1 MSDAV
6 KTTTSKIYQQKIAHA
21 PMSLLIGVFLRVL
34 SEDGNMQYKIINGA
48 VSYDGNMVLENI
60 DFEINDRE
68 KIAVIGRNGC
78 GKTTLLKAIM
88 GEVDLEEG
96 TGDNALQVIKSGRPE
111 IAYLRQIPFENENEL
126 MINEVKKVFA
136 HLIEVEDKLQRL
148 VDEMQ
153 VRSDEKI
160 ALEYSNLNDRFISLG
175 GLTYKKE
182 YQTMVRKFG
191 FTEDEENKPVSEF
204 SGGQRTKISFIKMLL
219 SKPDVLLLDEPTNH
233 LDIETIEWLEDY
245 LKSYKSAL
253 VIVSHDR
260 MFLNKIVDK
269 VYEIEWGETRCY
281 KGDYTSFEKQKKEWH
296 VKQQKDHD
304 LQRAEIERLTKLI
317 ERFRYKATKASMVQS
332 KIKLLERMQIV
343 DAPDRYDTRTFR
355 ANTEPKVTSSR
366 QVLAVNNLV
375 VGYDTPLAKVSFNLE
390 KGQKLGIIGGNGV
403 GKSTLV
409 KTLMGKVK
417 ALDGTYQFGYNTDVQ
432 YFDQQLAQITGEQSI
447 FDSFSNQYPFM
458 SDTEVRRALGTFQ
471 FTGEDV
477 FRPLSTLSGG
487 EKVRLTLC
495 KILHSRPNVLILDEP
510 TNHLDIVGKETLETM
525 LQDYQGTLIF
535 VSHDRYFVSKLA
547 DRLLVFE
554 EGGATFYPMTYE
566 EYDRSRKPAP
576 EIQEKQEKTRTGGKH
591 YYSPSREKNKMQ
603 KRSEKLEMLIA
614 ETDETLAKLGEEMN
628 DPAVFSN
635 YIKVVEIQ
643 NEIDRI
649 TTLQGQ
655 YIDEWTDILDRLA
668 EMDN

>member
-1 MSDAV
+1 
-6 KTTTSKIYQQKIAHA
+6 
-21 PMSLLIGVFLRVL
+21 
-34 SEDGNMQYKIINGA
+34 MQYKIINGA
-48 VSYDGNMVLENI
+48 VSYDGNMVLENVE
-60 DFEINDRE
+60 FEINDRE

-96 TGDNALQVIKSGRPE
+96 TGENALQVIKSGKPE
-111 IAYLRQIPFENENEL
+111 IAYLRQIPFENENEK
-126 MINEVKKVFA
+126 MIDEVRKVFKN
-136 HLIEVEDKLQRL
+136 LIAMESKLQVL
-148 VDEMQ
+148 VDKMQ
-153 VRSDEKI
+153 VESDEKT
-160 ALEYSNLNDRFISLG
+160 ALEYSNLHDRFISLG

-182 YQTMVRKFG
+182 YETMLRKFG
-191 FTEDEENKPVSEF
+191 FSAEDELKPVSEF

-281 KGDYTSFEKQKKEWH
+281 KGDYSAFEKQKKEWH
-296 VKQQKDHD
+296 IKQQKDHD
-304 LQRAEIERLTKLI
+304 LQKAEIERLTRLI

-355 ANTEPKVTSSR
+355 GATEPKIQSSR
-366 QVLAVNNLV
+366 QVLNVQDLV
-375 VGYDTPLAKVSFNLE
+375 IGYGTPLAKVSFNLE

-409 KTLMGKVK
+409 KTIMGKVK
-417 ALDGTYQFGYNTDVQ
+417 SLDGTYAFGYNTDVA
-432 YFDQQLAQITGEQSI
+432 YFDQQLAQITGEITI

-458 SDTEVRRALGTFQ
+458 SDTEVRRALGGFQ
-471 FTGEDV
+471 FTGEEV
-477 FRPLSTLSGG
+477 FKPLSTLSGG

-495 KILHSRPNVLILDEP
+495 KILYSRPNVLVLDEP

-525 LQDYQGTLIF
+525 LEGYTGTLIF
-535 VSHDRYFVSKLA
+535 VSHDRYFVRKIA

-554 EGGATFYPMTYE
+554 KDKVTFYPLNYDEYEMT
-566 EYDRSRKPAP
+566 RKPVEP
-576 EIQEKQEKTRTGGKH
+576 PQKTEKSKTGGKH

-603 KRSEKLEMLIA
+603 KRVEKLEVLIA
-614 ETDETLAKLGEEMN
+614 ECDETLANLNEKINSPE
-628 DPAVFSN
+628 VFSD
-635 YIKVVEIQ
+635 YVKVVELQ
-643 NEIDRI
+643 AEIDAV
-649 TTLQGQ
+649 TEKQSD
-655 YIDEWTDILDRLA
+655 YMDEWA
-668 EMDN
+668 ELNDKLSDMELQIQ

>member
-1 MSDAV
+1 
-6 KTTTSKIYQQKIAHA
+6 
-21 PMSLLIGVFLRVL
+21 
-34 SEDGNMQYKIINGA
+34 MQYKIINGA
-48 VSYDGNMVLENI
+48 VSYDGNMVLENV

-96 TGDNALQVIKSGRPE
+96 TGESPLQVIKSGRPE

-136 HLIEVEDKLQRL
+136 HLIEMEAKLQRL

-160 ALEYSNLNDRFISLG
+160 ALEYSNLNDRFIALG

-233 LDIETIEWLEDY
+233 LDIETIEWLESY

-281 KGDYTSFEKQKKEWH
+281 KGDYTSFERQKKEWH

-332 KIKLLERMQIV
+332 KIKLLEKMQIV

-355 ANTEPKVTSSR
+355 ANTEPKVASSR
-366 QVLAVNNLV
+366 QVLNVNNLV

-417 ALDGTYQFGYNTDVQ
+417 ALDGIYQFGYNTDVQ
-432 YFDQQLAQITGEQSI
+432 YFDQQLAQITGEQTI
-447 FDSFSNQYPFM
+447 FESFSNQYPFM

-477 FRPLSTLSGG
+477 FRALSTLSGG

-525 LQDYQGTLIF
+525 LQDYVGTLIF
-535 VSHDRYFVSKLA
+535 VSHDRYFVSKIA

-554 EGGATFYPMTYE
+554 KGGATFYPMTYE
-566 EYDRSRKPAP
+566 EYDRTRQPVL
-576 EIQEKQEKTRTGGKH
+576 EVQEKQEKSKTGGKH

-603 KRSEKLEMLIA
+603 KRSEKLELLIA
-614 ETDETLAKLGEEMN
+614 EADETLAKLYDDLNNPE
-628 DPAVFSN
+628 VFSD
-635 YIKVVEIQ
+635 YIKVGEIQ
-643 NEIDRI
+643 GEIDKI
-649 TTLQGQ
+649 TAMQGE
-655 YIDEWTDILDRLA
+655 YMDEWTDILDRLA
-668 EMDN
+668 EMDK

>member
-1 MSDAV
+1 
-6 KTTTSKIYQQKIAHA
+6 
-21 PMSLLIGVFLRVL
+21 
-34 SEDGNMQYKIINGA
+34 MQYKIINGA

-96 TGDNALQVIKSGRPE
+96 TGENALQVIKSGRPE
-111 IAYLRQIPFENENEL
+111 IAYLRQTPFDNENEL
-126 MINEVKKVFA
+126 MIDEVRKVFR
-136 HLIEVEDKLQRL
+136 HLIAMEEKLARL
-148 VDEMQ
+148 VEEMQ
-153 VRSDEKI
+153 VHSDEKI

-182 YQTMVRKFG
+182 YETMIRKFN
-191 FTEDEENKPVSEF
+191 FTKEDEMKPVSEF

-281 KGDYTSFEKQKKEWH
+281 KGDYSSFEKQKRALHE
-296 VKQQKDHD
+296 KQQKDHD

-332 KIKLLERMQIV
+332 KIKLIEKMQIV

-355 ANTEPKVTSSR
+355 ANTEPKVVSSR
-366 QVLAVNNLV
+366 QVLNVNNLV
-375 VGYDTPLAKVSFNLE
+375 IGYDKPLAKVSFNLE
-390 KGQKLGIIGGNGV
+390 KGQRLGIIGGNGV

-409 KTLMGKVK
+409 KTIMGKVK
-417 ALDGTYQFGYNTDVQ
+417 ALDGTYQFGYNTDVR
-432 YFDQQLAQITGEQSI
+432 YFDQQLAQITGDSTI
-447 FDSFSNQYPFM
+447 FESFSNEYPFM
-458 SDTEVRRALGTFQ
+458 SDTEVRRALGAFQ

-477 FRPLSTLSGG
+477 FKSLSTLSGG
-487 EKVRLTLC
+487 EKERLTLC
-495 KILHSRPNVLILDEP
+495 KILHSRPNVLVLDEP

-525 LQDYQGTLIF
+525 LGDYQGTLIF

-554 EGGATFYPMTYE
+554 GDKATFYPMTYSDYELTKKPVE
-566 EYDRSRKPAP
+566 EV
-576 EIQEKQEKTRTGGKH
+576 KQEGVKTGGKK
-591 YYSPSREKNKMQ
+591 YYSPSRERNKMQ
-603 KRSEKLEMLIA
+603 KRAEKLETLIA
-614 ETDETLAKLGEEMN
+614 EIDEKLTALNDEMN
-628 DPAVFSN
+628 SPEVFSD
-635 YIKVVEIQ
+635 YVKVGEIQ
-643 NEIDRI
+643 SEIDNLSS
-649 TTLQGQ
+649 TQSQ
-655 YIDEWTDILDRLA
+655 YMDEWAELLDKLSA
-668 EMDN
+668 VEE